1 MTAYGMAKWP
11 DRLARIPQAH
21 EGAIIARVQ
30 SMRTR
35 GGHVPEPLSFAE
47 SQAYL
52 RRVDRVRKRGVTV
65 PQPLNASP
73 RRDSATTP
81 PPEVAAVRA
90 GSIQEIKHERS
101 SDS

>member
-35 GGHVPEPLSFAE
+35 NGVRAEPLSYEA
-47 SQAYL
+47 SVTYL
-52 RRVDRVRKRGVTV
+52 RNVERVRKRRVHVTV
-65 PQPLNASP
+65 PRPLNARP
-73 RRDSATTP
+73 HRDSATTP

-90 GSIQEIKHERS
+90 GAYMETKQ
-101 SDS
+101 